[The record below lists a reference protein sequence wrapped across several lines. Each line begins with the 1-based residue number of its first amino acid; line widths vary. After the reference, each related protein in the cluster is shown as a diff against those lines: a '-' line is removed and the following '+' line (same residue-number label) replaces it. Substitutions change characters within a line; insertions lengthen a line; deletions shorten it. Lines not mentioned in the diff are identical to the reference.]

1 MAAWICSAIWRKIF
15 ASKPFSAFFARS
27 RILRRAVSLPKY
39 RVSDFI
45 SRLLCI
51 FVYFLLF
58 MLEIAMPSTFT
69 SSTATPKIIVLDDD
83 PTGSQTVHSC
93 LLLMQWDV
101 ETLRLG
107 LRDAAP
113 IFFILTN
120 TRSLLPQQAYD
131 ITLDACQNLKEAIR
145 LEGIQEFLVVSRSD
159 STLRGHYPVETDA
172 IADILGPFDAHFLV
186 PAFFEGGRTTR
197 ASIHYLRVNGVDT
210 PVHET
215 EFARDSV
222 FGYSTSY
229 LPDYVEEKTNGR
241 ITANQVERFVLT
253 DIRSGVEDRLMA
265 LKSNTCGCVDAEVQ
279 ADLDQFATDILSAA
293 SQGKRFL
300 FRSAASLL
308 TALAKLPPQ
317 PIAPA
322 EMATYVRES
331 KPGAVLVGSHVKKTT
346 EQLNELLQA
355 PGTVGIEL
363 MIDRLLGDGYD
374 ALLKETVQAAT
385 SAHIAGQ
392 TPVIYTSR
400 TELTFDNAETR
411 LQFGESV
418 SRLLMD
424 ILRHLPKTIGFLI
437 SKGGITS
444 NDTLSQGLALRS
456 VFLLGQVVPG
466 VSMVKTAPDHAQFPN
481 LPVVLFPGN
490 VGDSAALTTV
500 YRRLSRQI

>member
-1 MAAWICSAIWRKIF
+1 
-15 ASKPFSAFFARS
+15 
-27 RILRRAVSLPKY
+27 
-39 RVSDFI
+39 
-45 SRLLCI
+45 
-51 FVYFLLF
+51 
-58 MLEIAMPSTFT
+58 MLTPSTFT
-69 SSTATPKIIVLDDD
+69 SSTSTPKIIVLDDD

-107 LRDAAP
+107 LRDPAP

-145 LEGIQEFLVVSRSD
+145 LEGIRDFLVVSRSD

-197 ASIHYLRVNGVDT
+197 DSIHYLKVNGIDT

-229 LPDYVEEKTNGR
+229 LPDYVEEKTRGR
-241 ITANQVERFVLT
+241 ITAVQVERFGLS
-253 DIRSGVEDRLMA
+253 DIRESQSGLRDRLMG
-265 LKSNTCGCVDAEVQ
+265 LTNNTCGCVDAEVQ

-308 TALAKLPPQ
+308 TALAKLSPQ
-317 PIAPA
+317 PIAPS

-346 EQLNELLQA
+346 EQLHALLQA
-355 PGTVGIEL
+355 PGAVGIEL
-363 MIDRLLGDGYD
+363 AIDRLLSDPNGYD
-374 ALLKETVQAAT
+374 ALLKEATQAAT
-385 SAHIAGQ
+385 QAHTAGH

-424 ILRHLPKTIGFLI
+424 ILRHLPETIGFLI

-456 VFLLGQVVPG
+456 VFLLGQVIPG
-466 VSMVKTAPDHAQFPN
+466 VSMVKTAPDHAQFPD

-490 VGDSAALTTV
+490 VGDSDALATV
-500 YRRLSRQI
+500 YRRLSSLL